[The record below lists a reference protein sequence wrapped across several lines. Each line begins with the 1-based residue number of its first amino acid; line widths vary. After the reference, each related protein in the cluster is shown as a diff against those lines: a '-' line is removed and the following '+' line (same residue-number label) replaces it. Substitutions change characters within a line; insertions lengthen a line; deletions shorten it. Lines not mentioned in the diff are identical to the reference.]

1 MEVIPPPH
9 IARLGAKRLDACR
22 AALGAAFLELADRA
36 VAAGWNE
43 TEIALALADISE
55 AHVESVAK
63 MLDMRAAS
71 PSGAV
76 SAAKGHHSPKVSMS

>member
-1 MEVIPPPH
+1 MEVIQPPH

-63 MLDMRAAS
+63 MLDMRVAS
-71 PSGAV
+71 PAGA
-76 SAAKGHHSPKVSMS
+76 ATAGKGHQAHKASMS